1 LSDLVLSST
10 ILFGTLGNPG
20 SKYSLTRHNIGFI
33 FADKITSSHE
43 FSDFTY
49 CSKIKGYISSGKILD
64 KNIVFVKPD
73 TYMNLSG
80 ESINAAV
87 KAFRID
93 TGNIFIV
100 HDDVDIK
107 FGRERIRKGG
117 SDAGH
122 RGIRSI
128 TAELGTE
135 KYNRIRLGVG
145 RSDKMSLPDFV
156 LSNFI
161 DDELKYIDNEWSA
174 KWNNIVETVLEKGVS
189 EAMNTFNRK

>member
-1 LSDLVLSST
+1 LSDLVFSST

-20 SKYSLTRHNIGFI
+20 LKYSSTRHNIGFI
-33 FADKITSSHE
+33 FAGKVTSSYA

-49 CSKIKGYISSGKILD
+49 CSKIKGYISSGNISG

-100 HDDVDIK
+100 HDDVDIQ
-107 FGRERIRKGG
+107 FGREKIKKGG
-117 SDAGH
+117 GDAGH
-122 RGIRSI
+122 KGVRSI

-135 KYNRIRLGVG
+135 NFNRIRLGVG
-145 RSDKMSLPDFV
+145 RSENMPLEKHV

-161 DDELKYIDNEWSA
+161 DEELKYIDNEWSA
-174 KWNNIVETVLEKGVS
+174 KWNNIVEVILEKGVS

>member
-1 LSDLVLSST
+1 
-10 ILFGTLGNPG
+10 
-20 SKYSLTRHNIGFI
+20 
-33 FADKITSSHE
+33 
-43 FSDFTY
+43 
-49 CSKIKGYISSGKILD
+49 
-64 KNIVFVKPD
+64 
-73 TYMNLSG
+73 MNLSG

-107 FGRERIRKGG
+107 FGREKIKKGG
-117 SDAGH
+117 GDAGH
-122 RGIRSI
+122 KGIRSI

-135 KYNRIRLGVG
+135 NFNRIRLGVG
-145 RSDKMSLPDFV
+145 RSENMPLEKHV

-174 KWNNIVETVLEKGVS
+174 KWNKIVEAVLEKGVS